1 MVIEVSANSIPYRSL
16 GELVDRGM
24 LTDRFAPFLQ
34 AWVRAACRR
43 DRRAARIGVSE
54 TLFS

>member
-1 MVIEVSANSIPYRSL
+1 MVIEVSAKSIPYRSI

-24 LTDRFAPFLQ
+24 LTDQFAPFLQ

-43 DRRAARIGVSE
+43 FAGQPGSG
-54 TLFS
+54 